1 MALQPPGFYSQPY
14 NELAK
19 YYSGIGD
26 DAAATTVLVAE
37 EDDRYQRMGL
47 LGRLS
52 GDFLRATIGYGH
64 RPLLAFNWSI
74 LVVLIGWVVVMMG
87 KRAGVMR
94 LTWPEN
100 SPPPSSD
107 HLNAL
112 HPLLYSL
119 DVFLPFVDLHQEH
132 YWWPDEGSKGECT
145 LAGRTITIRGS
156 SLRLYLWMQIIAGW
170 LLSAIFVAGITGLIR
185 NN

>member
-1 MALQPPGFYSQPY
+1 M
-14 NELAK
+14 
-19 YYSGIGD
+19 
-26 DAAATTVLVAE
+26 
-37 EDDRYQRMGL
+37 
-47 LGRLS
+47 
-52 GDFLRATIGYGH
+52 
-64 RPLLAFNWSI
+64 PLLDPVGQSGFHGRTRLQRSQDEDRSDRCARQFRRYIRRDSSEPQYLNVKHLPRSPYRFQ
-74 LVVLIGWVVVMMG
+74 IGATVIPQ
-87 KRAGVMR
+87 ADH
-94 LTWPEN
+94 LTNFSE
-100 SPPPSSD
+100 SSPSSD

-132 YWWPDEGSKGECT
+132 YWWPDEGTKGECT